1 MKNGIKYKTA
11 KKNTKLFEFI
21 EEEKETGKLSK
32 DKKPRDLNAGMPK
45 KIQPSEN

>member
-32 DKKPRDLNAGMPK
+32 DKKT
-45 KIQPSEN
+45 

>member
-1 MKNGIKYKTA
+1 MFVLHIP

-32 DKKPRDLNAGMPK
+32 NKKSNGSK
-45 KIQPSEN
+45 T